1 MVKKILVING
11 PNLNLLG
18 IREPHIYGSATLEE
32 INATVS
38 REAEALGLKAD
49 FFQSNSEGALIDRIQ
64 AARLEYDAIII
75 NPAAYTHYSYAIA
88 DALAAVRLPA
98 IEVHLSD
105 ITQRE
110 EFRRHS
116 VTAAACIKQISGL
129 GVVSYLV
136 ALRELEAILSDY
148 RRVCE

>member
-1 MVKKILVING
+1 MTKKILVING

-18 IREPHIYGSATLEE
+18 VREPHIYGSATLDEV
-32 INATVS
+32 NAAVS
-38 REAEALGLKAD
+38 REAEALGFAAD

-105 ITQRE
+105 IMQRE

-116 VTAAACIKQISGL
+116 VTAAACLKQISGL
-129 GVVSYLV
+129 GVGSYLA
-136 ALRELEAILSDY
+136 ALRELKEIFE
-148 RRVCE
+148 V